1 MLKKG
6 FLLNS
11 KVVPKRLSKEEKGK
25 GVVMSGACAQD
36 KLLGSLHP
44 DLFSVLDP
52 LDMAL
57 IQDSLGAAFQFD
69 WDAALEHIQSKV
81 GLDDIK
87 LPLSK
92 GREQPG
98 TSHTTVHTSVDV
110 EPSGQSPSQDIR
122 AEIGAGWDYG
132 NVIREGSHS
141 GLGCSK
147 NSEVDMSGTSLN
159 KGDKP
164 TQKVKRPK
172 RVHLGKDF
180 LLIDRNSCQ
189 ALQSGGSFQFFHRKS
204 LSVVEVRIGGH
215 SDPILPDAVVE
226 IEMEAPSLD
235 ILPTSSQSCEE
246 TLQPSPPTSPTL
258 LPSSPVLSD
267 CDMEEQAPTTGKVSL
282 SDTFMF
288 CYAGGSKRIRASI
301 LRCPKSSK
309 LIFAITDGKRKREP
323 RIEDSYS
330 DPSLFR
336 PPRRRSFGLG

>member
-1 MLKKG
+1 
-6 FLLNS
+6 
-11 KVVPKRLSKEEKGK
+11 
-25 GVVMSGACAQD
+25 
-36 KLLGSLHP
+36 
-44 DLFSVLDP
+44 
-52 LDMAL
+52 MAL
-57 IQDSLGAAFQFD
+57 IQDSLGADFKFD

-81 GLDDIK
+81 GLDDTK

-92 GREQPG
+92 GHEQPG
-98 TSHTTVHTSVDV
+98 TSNTTVHTSVDV

-159 KGDKP
+159 K
-164 TQKVKRPK
+164 
-172 RVHLGKDF
+172 
-180 LLIDRNSCQ
+180 
-189 ALQSGGSFQFFHRKS
+189 
-204 LSVVEVRIGGH
+204 VRIGGH
-215 SDPILPDAVVE
+215 SDPILPDAIVE
-226 IEMEAPSLD
+226 IELEAPSLD

-258 LPSSPVLSD
+258 QPSSPVLSD
-267 CDMEEQAPTTGKVSL
+267 CDMEEQVPTTGKVSL

-301 LRCPKSSK
+301 PRCPKSSK
-309 LIFAITDGKRKREP
+309 LIFAIIWQQTHSEP

-330 DPSLFR
+330 IPIS
-336 PPRRRSFGLG
+336 